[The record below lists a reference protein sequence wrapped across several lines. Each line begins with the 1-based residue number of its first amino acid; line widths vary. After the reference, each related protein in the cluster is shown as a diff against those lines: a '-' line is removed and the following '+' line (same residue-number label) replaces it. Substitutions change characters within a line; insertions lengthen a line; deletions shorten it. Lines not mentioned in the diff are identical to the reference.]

1 MRNPA
6 LNKLYLSLGLLLL
19 VYAAGVG
26 GYMALEGWSFQD
38 ASFMT
43 VITVATVGFGEVRP
57 LDAEGRWFTTLL
69 ILGGMGTILYG
80 VSNLTAFVV
89 EGELRQLL
97 RRTKM
102 LKRIHKLEGHYI
114 VCGNGRVGQVIYD
127 ELRKTGRQAVLV
139 FPPPADSVAQAEAEA
154 EGNLLLVYG
163 DATRDEILEAA
174 GVRRAAGLL
183 AALHDDKDNLF
194 VVLTARALN
203 PALRIVARAD
213 EESSR
218 DKLQRAGADNVVLT
232 HTIGGMRMVSEMIR
246 PTVVD
251 FLDTMLRAKDTTFR
265 VEEAQVMPSSD
276 LDGLT
281 VEEADLSERVG
292 VVLVALRHPERTF
305 EFNPDR
311 KRRFSPG
318 DVLVVIGEA
327 DAARKLR
334 KLAGG
339 E

>member
-6 LNKLYLSLGLLLL
+6 LSKLYLSLGLLLL
-19 VYAAGVG
+19 VYAAGVA

-57 LDAEGRWFTTLL
+57 LDGAGRWFTTAL

-102 LKRIHKLEGHYI
+102 RKRIEKLEGHYI
-114 VCGNGRVGQVIYD
+114 VCGQGRVGQVIYD

-139 FPPPADSVAQAEAEA
+139 MPAPTETVEQAEAEA
-154 EGNLLLVYG
+154 ESDLLLLHG
-163 DATRDEILEAA
+163 EAARDEVLEAA

-203 PALRIVARAD
+203 SSLRIIARAD

-218 DKLQRAGADNVVLT
+218 SKLQRAGADSVILT
-232 HTIGGMRMVSEMIR
+232 HAIGGMRMVSEMIR

-251 FLDTMLRAKDTTFR
+251 FLDTMLRVKDSTLR
-265 VEEAQVMPSSD
+265 VEEAQVQASSD
-276 LDGLT
+276 LDGAT
-281 VEEADLSERVG
+281 VEEADLSERAG
-292 VVLVALRHPERTF
+292 VVLVALRHPDRSF

-311 KRRFSPG
+311 KRKLSAG
-318 DVLVVIGEA
+318 EVLVVIGEK
-327 DAARKLR
+327 DEVRKLR
-334 KLAGG
+334 KLAGM